1 MPFSL
6 TFTLDVRGQTLPE
19 NAIPALH
26 ATFFQWLERGDA
38 ELARRVHTRDDPKP
52 YTVSPLTIAD
62 DSARFR
68 ITLLDDALYAL
79 LARGIA
85 DLRAVRVLWATLPF
99 ANEPHVEQRTY
110 AQIAQEARDDT
121 EIVLRF
127 DSPTSFKSREMH
139 YPLPDP
145 ILVFESYRA
154 RWNAFAPEPLRIAD
168 AWSEWLA
175 RAVAVAR
182 LEVRSQVMPFKEYAQ
197 IGFVGMVQYRVVT
210 RAPNREGI
218 APLNALADYAYFCG
232 TGHKTTQGCGQTR
245 RVERWEQISQD
256 LAVGQV

>member
-1 MPFSL
+1 MPSSL
-6 TFTLDVRGQTLPE
+6 TFTLDARGQPLPE

-38 ELARRVHTRDDPKP
+38 DLARRVHEVSNPKP
-52 YTVSPLTIAD
+52 YTISPLTISD
-62 DSARFR
+62 TGARFR
-68 ITLLDDALYAL
+68 ITLLDDALYAP

-85 DLRAVRVLWATLPF
+85 DQRAVRVLWATLPF
-99 ANEPHVEQRTY
+99 ADEPRLEQRTY
-110 AQIAQEARDDT
+110 AQIAQAAREDVN
-121 EIVLRF
+121 IVLCF

-182 LEVRSQVMPFKEYAQ
+182 FEVRSQVMPFKEYAQ
-197 IGFVGMVQYRVVT
+197 IGLVGMVQYSVVA

-218 APLNALADYAYFCG
+218 APLNALAEYAYFCG

-245 RVERWEQISQD
+245 RLERWSVE
-256 LAVGQV
+256 

>member
-1 MPFSL
+1 MPVSL
-6 TFTLDVRGQTLPE
+6 TFTLDTRGQSLPE

-52 YTVSPLTIAD
+52 YTVSPLILAND
-62 DSARFR
+62 VAHFR
-68 ITLLDDALYAL
+68 ITLLDDALYAP

-85 DLRAVRVLWATLPF
+85 DQRAVRVLWASLPF
-99 ANEPHVEQRTY
+99 ATEPRLEQRTY
-110 AQIAQEARDDT
+110 AQIAQEAREDT
-121 EIVLRF
+121 NIVLRF
-127 DSPTSFKSREMH
+127 ESPTSFKSREMH

-154 RWNAFAPEPLRIAD
+154 RWNAFAPEPLHIAD
-168 AWSEWLA
+168 AWAEWLA

-182 LEVRSQVMPFKEYAQ
+182 FEMRTQVMPFKDYTQ
-197 IGFVGMVQYRVVT
+197 IGFVGMVQYSVIA

-218 APLNALADYAYFCG
+218 GPLNALADYAYFCG

-245 RVERWEQISQD
+245 RLAHWSSDVSGTSD
-256 LAVGQV
+256 L